1 MSSTILLNDVVSFC
15 QTHVRMAPLINA
27 GGVPNEPALSICNDT
42 LQSLLSS
49 PYDWKFNKGAILP
62 FTTIPYQQDYVL
74 SGCRMDVTAGFVNVC
89 SVHLNSVISANGPGL
104 TQSGNTVTALFSDF
118 APNGT
123 FGLNGPPGSQ
133 PVTTGSSIPT
143 PGQFVTITGA
153 LQQAYN
159 VTKAVITGQIIGA
172 NGGVEGITFNIATT
186 GLAIDGGQG
195 IGDLNWVSH
204 CTLQDYMN
212 TATVR
217 PVHDIEVVSTLYIES
232 IIQPPFKVCML
243 LENVPTVTPV
253 VLTDLNGSNWILGVT
268 PTGFITASQTNL
280 IGTAFYALND
290 SVTATTWKLSINI
303 FGGLVTT
310 STTFS
315 PNPPKILYVSAN
327 TPIIISNGILE
338 TIGSPTGQ
346 SFGTTLVFRFW
357 PVPSTQIWQAYI
369 FYQLKAPVKTSLQ
382 NTWAPWPDNLAYA
395 LRSAVLYAAFNWY
408 EDPRAPTQY
417 AKAQADILKAL
428 DIKDQE
434 ARSESYFPDVS
445 IMRGG

>member
-1 MSSTILLNDVVSFC
+1 
-15 QTHVRMAPLINA
+15 MAPLVGA
-27 GGVPNEPALSICNDT
+27 GGVANEPALSICNDT

-74 SGCRMDVTAGFVNVC
+74 SGCQMSVTSGFVNVC
-89 SVHLNSVISANGPGL
+89 SVHLNSVISPNGPGL
-104 TQSGNTVTALFSDF
+104 SQSGNTVTALFSDF

-143 PGQFVTITGA
+143 PGQTVTITGA
-153 LQQAYN
+153 MQAAYN
-159 VTKAVITGQIIGA
+159 VTNAVITGQVIGA
-172 NGGVEGITFNIATT
+172 NGGVLGCTFSVATT
-186 GLAIDGGQG
+186 GLAADGGQG

-243 LENVPTVTPV
+243 LENVPMVTPV
-253 VLTDLNGSNWILGVT
+253 VLQDPSLNNWLLGVNAS
-268 PTGFITASQTNL
+268 GFITITQTSL
-280 IGTAFYALND
+280 IGASSFLLND
-290 SVTATTWKLSINI
+290 STTATTWKLSVNSSAQ
-303 FGGLVTT
+303 LVTT

-315 PNPPKILYVSAN
+315 ATSPKILYVAAN
-327 TPIIISNGILE
+327 TPIIISNGVLE

-346 SFGTTLVFRFW
+346 AFGTTLTFRFW
-357 PVPSTQIWQAYI
+357 PIPSTQIWQAFI
-369 FYQLKAPVKTSLQ
+369 FYQLKAPIKTSLQ
-382 NTWAPWPDNLAYA
+382 NTWSPWPDNLGYC
-395 LRSAVLYAAFNWY
+395 LRSAVLASVYNFF
-408 EDPRAPTQY
+408 EDVRWPNAY
-417 AKAQADILKAL
+417 AKAQADCLKAL
-428 DIKDQE
+428 DLKDQE
-434 ARSESYFPDVS
+434 ARSESYHPDLPLL
-445 IMRGG
+445 RGG